1 MAIGL
6 AGHRRTESDA
16 AMAFP
21 MHAYEYDM
29 ALVTV
34 ELEL

>member
-21 MHAYEYDM
+21 MHAYDM
-29 ALVTV
+29 DLVTV

>member
-21 MHAYEYDM
+21 MHAYDM
-29 ALVTV
+29 DLVTA

>member
-21 MHAYEYDM
+21 MHAYDM
-29 ALVTV
+29 AVVTV

>member
-6 AGHRRTESDA
+6 AGHIRRTESDA

-21 MHAYEYDM
+21 MHAYDM
-29 ALVTV
+29 ALFTV